1 MAKKQKRTPEDPGHM
16 SDVVKY
22 TVVVTN
28 GNPPEL
34 LVFSGEGTG
43 TSVSSAILQALKT
56 QEGTVVYTFGSWKDL
71 SQAVTH
77 TEPLRSCRTLRVMCL
92 DALVE
97 MQGPEGTLLPP
108 EDVLQNTFSHTVMT
122 PNGVKTALHIKCD
135 ADNPEGRVVEQH
147 PELLKDFIPV
157 QEPRRVERSTARPA
171 VERLCESYVRLGGCI
186 DALALLLESFT

>member
-1 MAKKQKRTPEDPGHM
+1 MAKKQRRTPEDPGHM

-22 TVVVTN
+22 TAVVTN

-43 TSVSSAILQALKT
+43 TSVSSAILQALKD
-56 QEGTVVYTFGSWKDL
+56 QEGTVVYTFGSWRDL

-108 EDVLQNTFSHTVMT
+108 EDVLQNTFNHTVMT
-122 PNGVKTALHIKCD
+122 PDGVKTALQIKCD

-147 PELLKDFIPV
+147 PELLKDFIPA
-157 QEPRRVERSTARPA
+157 QEPRRFERPTARPA
-171 VERLCESYVRLGGCI
+171 VERLCESYVRLGGGI
-186 DALALLLESFT
+186 DSLASLLESFT